1 MKGQSMPQTV
11 KLSAFL
17 VANQLDIK
25 GIKTFL
31 DIKPLADT
39 SSELFYR
46 FAAEKFQY
54 FFNFGVIVFAG
65 YAEDEMKWAIKA
77 VKDYQKNALTNWL
90 RDDHLIEVK
99 EGSQIVFDFDKLI
112 LDKCDEKI
120 IRITMFNLA
129 QSVALDHYHGVTENL
144 LTEVKGFAN
153 QLETT
158 GKLKI
163 SRKNMMR
170 FLGRALNTQN
180 DIAENIYIFD
190 APDQVWDDEYLDK
203 LHQGL
208 IKHFD
213 LRVRFSEIE
222 YTLRIIEDNLSVFR
236 EIINQRESSLLELI
250 IIVLILVEVFDLL
263 ITKLLKLY

>member
-1 MKGQSMPQTV
+1 MPLPV

-31 DIKPLADT
+31 DIKPLADS
-39 SSELFYR
+39 SSELYYHFGNGKY
-46 FAAEKFQY
+46 QY
-54 FFNFGVIVFAG
+54 YFNYGVVVFAG
-65 YAEDEMKWAIKA
+65 YNEDEMKWAIKTIA
-77 VKDYQKNALTNWL
+77 GFQKSPSLNWL
-90 RDDHLIEVK
+90 RDDHELQCE
-99 EGSQIVFDFDKLI
+99 EGRSDIAFDFDRVVLGR
-112 LDKCDEKI
+112 LDDRV
-120 IRITMFNLA
+120 IRIAMFNLA
-129 QSVALDHYHGVTENL
+129 QSVALDYYHGVGETL

-153 QLETT
+153 QLELT

-163 SRKNMMR
+163 SRNNMMR
-170 FLGRALNTQN
+170 FIGKALNTQN
-180 DIAENIYIFD
+180 EIAENIYIFD
-190 APDQVWDDEYLDK
+190 APDLVWDDEYLDK

-208 IKHFD
+208 MKHFD

-236 EIINQRESSLLELI
+236 EIINQRESSLLEYI

-263 ITKLLKLY
+263 ITKILKLAG

>member
-1 MKGQSMPQTV
+1 MPQTV

-39 SSELFYR
+39 SSEIFFH
-46 FAAEKFQY
+46 FAGEKYQY
-54 FFNFGVIVFAG
+54 YFNFGVIVFAG
-65 YAEDEMKWAIKA
+65 YSEDEMKAAIKT
-77 VKDYQKNALTNWL
+77 VQSHQRNPFTHWL
-90 RDDHLIEVK
+90 RDDHEIDVQ
-99 EGSQIVFDFDKLI
+99 EGKQIVFDFDKLI
-112 LDKCDEKI
+112 LDKVDERV

-129 QSVALDHYHGVTENL
+129 QSVALDHYHAVTENL
-144 LTEVKGFAN
+144 LTEVKGFTN
-153 QLETT
+153 QLEST

-190 APDQVWDDEYLDK
+190 APDQVWDDEYLDN

-208 IKHFD
+208 SKHFD
-213 LRVRFSEIE
+213 LRIRFSEIE

-250 IIVLILVEVFDLL
+250 IIILILVEVFDLL
-263 ITKLLKLY
+263 IAKLLKLS

>member
-1 MKGQSMPQTV
+1 MSQTI

-25 GIKTFL
+25 GIKAFL
-31 DIKPLADT
+31 DIKPLADS
-39 SSELFYR
+39 SSELFYS
-46 FAAEKFQY
+46 FSTSKFQY

-65 YAEDEMKWAIKA
+65 YTEEEMKWSIKA
-77 VKDYQKNALTNWL
+77 IQAYQKNPVTNWL
-90 RDDHLIEVK
+90 RDDHEISVQTGSEVAF
-99 EGSQIVFDFDKLI
+99 EFDEVVVARLDDKV
-112 LDKCDEKI
+112 

-129 QSVALDHYHGVTENL
+129 QSVALDHYHGVTEIL

-153 QLETT
+153 QLEST

-163 SRKNMMR
+163 SRNNMMR

-190 APDQVWDDEYLDK
+190 SPELVWDDEYLDK
-203 LHQGL
+203 LHKGL

-213 LRVRFSEIE
+213 LRVRFNEVE
-222 YTLRIIEDNLSVFR
+222 YTLRIIEDNLTVFR
-236 EIINQRESSLLELI
+236 EIIHQRESNLLEWI
-250 IIVLILVEVFDLL
+250 IIILILVEVVDLFL
-263 ITKLLKLY
+263 TKVLNF

>member
-1 MKGQSMPQTV
+1 MSQTI

-25 GIKTFL
+25 GIKAFL
-31 DIKPLADT
+31 DIKPLADS
-39 SSELFYR
+39 SSELF
-46 FAAEKFQY
+46 FNFSTNKFQY

-65 YAEDEMKWAIKA
+65 YTEEEMKWSIKA
-77 VKDYQKNALTNWL
+77 IQAYQKNPVTNWL
-90 RDDHLIEVK
+90 RDDHEISVQAGSEVAF
-99 EGSQIVFDFDKLI
+99 EFDEVVVARLDDKV
-112 LDKCDEKI
+112 

-129 QSVALDHYHGVTENL
+129 QSVALDHYHGVTEIL

-153 QLETT
+153 QLEST

-163 SRKNMMR
+163 SRNNMMR

-190 APDQVWDDEYLDK
+190 SPDLVWDDEYLDK
-203 LHQGL
+203 LHKGL

-213 LRVRFSEIE
+213 LRVRFNEVE
-222 YTLRIIEDNLSVFR
+222 YTLRIIEDNLTVFR
-236 EIINQRESSLLELI
+236 EIIHQRESNLLEWI
-250 IIVLILVEVFDLL
+250 IIILILVEVVDLFL
-263 ITKLLKLY
+263 TKVLNF